1 MSFNILDCFDENIDN
16 LDITKNYIYVLQLIE
31 DRYYVGRTSNILRRI
46 EAHFTVGGSVYTKA
60 YKPIKVIEVQEE
72 LTSNDERI
80 KTIEI
85 MEKYGWEKVR
95 GACWCSLK
103 ITKPDFEKNKKHK
116 PKIIR
121 KLIPQE
127 NDEMI
132 RYLYCVENKNIIE
145 IGEKLKISPSLI
157 YNRLEKLNVIK
168 RRQLSRGYFEYIGSD
183 LYREA
188 VDRRNKDREEKKINR
203 RNNVEYKFDTIE
215 NDNNIKF
222 DFKNIKKIIREK
234 YLNQL

>member
-145 IGEKLKISPSLI
+145 IGEKLKISPKVFAIFLFHF
-157 YNRLEKLNVIK
+157 RLYSNFVKM
-168 RRQLSRGYFEYIGSD
+168 
-183 LYREA
+183 
-188 VDRRNKDREEKKINR
+188 
-203 RNNVEYKFDTIE
+203 
-215 NDNNIKF
+215 
-222 DFKNIKKIIREK
+222 
-234 YLNQL
+234 